1 VCGWIAFAVSGKLMS
16 WAPGHGLMAEMLSLL
31 VRLGFVFTL
40 DVLLACFVL
49 AVIVVGLRESEAQSF
64 E

>member
-1 VCGWIAFAVSGKLMS
+1 MAWT
-16 WAPGHGLMAEMLSLL
+16 PGNGLTGEMLSLL

-40 DVLLACFVL
+40 NVMLACFVL
-49 AVIVVGLRESEAQSF
+49 AVIVVGLRRSEGSQIS